1 MGAIA
6 KSRPLSK
13 AAVQRLRKDMTL
25 AARIK
30 MARQRAN
37 LTLDRL
43 GEAVGTSRH
52 HLIRLEKG
60 EHKPKPD
67 MARRIAEA
75 TGVPIELLQDEDD
88 EESDPM
94 AQALMAVVRELVRKE
109 LAKERVQ

>member
-1 MGAIA
+1 MSAIT
-6 KSRPLSK
+6 KPRPLTK

-43 GEAVGTSRH
+43 GEVVGTSRH

-88 EESDPM
+88 EESDRAM
-94 AQALMAVVRELVRKE
+94 REAFDLFVALM
-109 LAKERVQ
+109 ERVQQRKETA